1 MIMEKLSACETSS
14 GRRIRKWERH
24 DSLKLLLLVVFFFHF
39 FYNKFKECNEG
50 KSEQFSSACRHGLLL
65 GWSRLLPLIR
75 VIKNAATAT
84 NGPSRLI
91 LPLIRSASFDRYPL
105 VCVPGSHLPLA
116 LLRLPLSSAA
126 SPSQLITI

>member
-1 MIMEKLSACETSS
+1 M
-14 GRRIRKWERH
+14 RKTRFFE
-24 DSLKLLLLVVFFFHF
+24 VVALGCFFFHF

-105 VCVPGSHLPLA
+105 VCVPASHLPLA

-126 SPSQLITI
+126 PPSQLITI